1 MLGVD
6 TVRDCGEVVFT
17 RRYTQRDIELRR
29 MGNAAGRYAHR
40 RMVMGA
46 AEMHHVRILMTN
58 LDEGVVGRHR
68 GIVAVADRLRKTV
81 ELTALE
87 LTALELVSLTLQQV
101 MRHIDDVRTVVRKN

>member
-6 TVRDCGEVVFT
+6 TVRDGSEVVFS
-17 RRYTQRDIELRR
+17 RRYTQRAIEFRR
-29 MGNAAGRYAHR
+29 LWDTAGCNAHR

-46 AEMHHVRILMTN
+46 AVMHHVRTLMAN

-68 GIVAVADRLRKTV
+68 GIVSVADRLRKTV

-87 LTALELVSLTLQQV
+87 LVGLTLQQV
-101 MRHIDDVRTVVRKN
+101 MRHIA